1 LDDDFH
7 VGFFHFVADF
17 LVDDEAAVAVEDG
30 AKEVKSAGDVEV
42 TDIDVPVFMGL
53 EGLDE
58 TGTFLGDV
66 GRGAGEQSG
75 FFENPIDAGGTTSD
89 LIGIEHHEG
98 QAAIAFEGMP
108 AGKSADAEFFIVGEP
123 VVTWDPGVV
132 FVDLAE
138 AFFPIVELAGAD
150 ADPGQ
155 EATDRDFGLVA
166 PAPDEIDELIA
177 DIVGDPAGL

>member
-1 LDDDFH
+1 M
-7 VGFFHFVADF
+7 
-17 LVDDEAAVAVEDG
+17 DDEAAVAVEDG
-30 AKEVKSAGDVEV
+30 AEEVKSASDVKV
-42 TDIDVPVFMGL
+42 ADIDVPMLVRFK
-53 EGLDE
+53 GLDE
-58 TGTFLGDV
+58 AGAFLGDV

-75 FFENPIDAGGTTSD
+75 FFENAIDAGGATSD

-98 QAAIAFEGMP
+98 EAAIAIEGMG

-123 VVTWDPGVV
+123 MVAWDPSVV

-138 AFFPIVELAGAD
+138 TLFPVVEFAGAD

-166 PAPDEIDELIA
+166 PAADEIDELIA
-177 DIVGDPAGL
+177 DIVGNPAGR

>member
-1 LDDDFH
+1 LDNDFH

-42 TDIDVPVFMGL
+42 TDIDVPVLVGL
-53 EGLDE
+53 EWLDE
-58 TGTFLGDV
+58 AGAFLGDI

-75 FFENPIDAGGTTSD
+75 FFEDAINAGGATSD

-98 QAAIAFEGMP
+98 QAAIAFEGMG

-123 VVTWDPGVV
+123 VVAWDPGVV

-138 AFFPIVELAGAD
+138 TLFPVVELAGAD
-150 ADPGQ
+150 VDPGQ

-166 PAPDEIDELIA
+166 PAADEIDELIA